1 MSQMPT
7 LQRGITGLDVERLQN
22 DLSTLGYQVTANGI
36 FDELTENAVK
46 QFQQDNNLTVDGV
59 VAAQTG
65 RALGMAL
72 AKA

>member
-1 MSQMPT
+1 MSQMPA
-7 LQRGITGLDVERLQN
+7 LQRGISGQEVERLQG
-22 DLSTLGYQVTANGI
+22 DLSKLGYQLTANGI

-46 QFQQDNNLTVDGV
+46 QFQQDNNLTVDGI

>member
-7 LQRGITGLDVERLQN
+7 LQSGITGQEVERLQN
-22 DLSTLGYQVTANGI
+22 DLSRLGYEVTANGI
-36 FDELTENAVK
+36 FDEQTENAVK
-46 QFQQDNNLTVDGV
+46 QFQQDNNLTVDGII
-59 VAAQTG
+59 AAQTG

>member
-1 MSQMPT
+1 MSQMPA
-7 LQRGITGLDVERLQN
+7 LQRGISGQEVERLQG
-22 DLSTLGYQVTANGI
+22 DLSKLGYQLTANGI

-46 QFQQDNNLTVDGV
+46 QFQQDNNLTVDGI

-65 RALGMAL
+65 RVLGMAL

>member
-1 MSQMPT
+1 MSQMPA
-7 LQRGITGLDVERLQN
+7 LQRGISGQEVERLQS
-22 DLSTLGYQVTANGI
+22 DLSKLGYQLTANGI

-46 QFQQDNNLTVDGV
+46 QFQQDNNLTVDGI

-65 RALGMAL
+65 RVLGMAL

>member
-1 MSQMPT
+1 MSQMPA
-7 LQRGITGLDVERLQN
+7 LQRGISGQEVERLQS
-22 DLSTLGYQVTANGI
+22 DLSKLGYQLTANGI

-46 QFQQDNNLTVDGV
+46 QFQQDNNLTVDGI